1 MENLTDSCKTVARA
15 WRWKSSR
22 LVLLGEK
29 DNQKIK
35 LRPDG
40 FHGYCLNH
48 DMSAEV
54 SNQREDRKIIS
65 LEKICDIIH
74 VYFDS

>member
-1 MENLTDSCKTVARA
+1 MWIRA

-29 DNQKIK
+29 DNQKIP

-40 FHGYCLNH
+40 FHGYCLKH
-48 DMSAEV
+48 DVCAGAIKPKRRSKDHFLGKDMFTLLFMTDAS
-54 SNQREDRKIIS
+54 DGDKRK
-65 LEKICDIIH
+65 K
-74 VYFDS
+74 